1 MKLRKHIIL
10 FFTVIFCLSVI
21 SPSLTTVK
29 VLADENEI
37 AISNYT
43 MEEQNQINE
52 IAKVLEEMF
61 SSGVTQENLKQYVQ
75 SNFSE
80 EELIIAD
87 SEMGTNLSKAA
98 SMEKFDWGSLGNCMA
113 NKIKDEFFAMINVGM
128 IVKYAQKKAW
138 NELAAVVLK
147 FVKANGLKTNVYI
160 IAGQLAIWAVQCGL
174 S

>member
-1 MKLRKHIIL
+1 MKIRKQIIL
-10 FFTVIFCLSVI
+10 FFTAIFCLSVV
-21 SPSLTTVK
+21 SPSLATVK
-29 VLADENEI
+29 VLADDNKVVM
-37 AISNYT
+37 SSYT
-43 MEEQNQINE
+43 VEEQSQINE
-52 IAKVLEEMF
+52 IANILEEMF
-61 SSGVTQENLKQYVQ
+61 SSGVTQENFRRYVQ

-87 SEMGTNLSKAA
+87 SEMGTNLSKAS

-138 NELAAVVLK
+138 NELAAVVFK